1 MQNLTL
7 IDKDMNWNFILAKG
21 TAGGVLVGFKNQLFD
36 IVSWQYFEFCVVT
49 IVTNQIDNLNWRLTV
64 VYGVGILQTGYL
76 CIQASSQDKEQ
87 DMHPRAAT
95 YPVAPD
101 LSSPSR

>member
-21 TAGGVLVGFKNQLFD
+21 TTGGVLVGFKNQLFD

-64 VYGVGILQTGYL
+64 VYGVGILQIGYL
-76 CIQASSQDKEQ
+76 RIQASS
-87 DMHPRAAT
+87 
-95 YPVAPD
+95 
-101 LSSPSR
+101 